1 MVLLERMS
9 QMPLAISAIPKNI
22 EFNSNI
28 IDVRGE
34 VIMPKKNF
42 ENLNSSTMKKIF
54 KSS

>member
-1 MVLLERMS
+1 
-9 QMPLAISAIPKNI
+9 MPPCNFGYPKKI

-42 ENLNSSTMKKIF
+42 ENLNSSTNEKNFQILAMLLQEL
-54 KSS
+54 